1 MLIKIKEERINSYNE
16 NEKKLNEE
24 IKKKDYEIFQLK
36 LKFNSNLQYNIS
48 PIKRNKFKEI
58 NKEKNS
64 PLNNTLCLIH
74 SKSYSRL
81 KFDSNINLNPEKFI
95 KQYNKKIMR
104 KYLSQKNNGS
114 LKHIL
119 NNNCL
124 TKKEN
129 EIIHKNSRN
138 ISFDKNFSS
147 LRNLSFL
154 QKSKMEESH
163 LNKVESFKLFKK
175 NKNKLNYDRNY
186 KGNSQNQTFTKN
198 ENKIKD

>member
-1 MLIKIKEERINSYNE
+1 MLIKIKEERINLYNE

-36 LKFNSNLQYNIS
+36 LKINSKLQYNLS
-48 PIKRNKFKEI
+48 PIKRNKIKEI

-64 PLNNTLCLIH
+64 SLNNTLCLIH

-81 KFDSNINLNPEKFI
+81 KFDSNLNPEKFI
-95 KQYNKKIMR
+95 KKYDKKIMR
-104 KYLSQKNNGS
+104 KYLSQNNNGS

-129 EIIHKNSRN
+129 
-138 ISFDKNFSS
+138 
-147 LRNLSFL
+147 
-154 QKSKMEESH
+154 
-163 LNKVESFKLFKK
+163 
-175 NKNKLNYDRNY
+175 
-186 KGNSQNQTFTKN
+186 
-198 ENKIKD
+198 

>member
-163 LNKVESFKLFKK
+163 LNKVESYKLFKK

>member
-1 MLIKIKEERINSYNE
+1 MLIKIKEERINLYNE

-36 LKFNSNLQYNIS
+36 LKINSNLQYNLS
-48 PIKRNKFKEI
+48 PIKRNKIKEI

-64 PLNNTLCLIH
+64 SLNNTLCLIH

-81 KFDSNINLNPEKFI
+81 KFDSNLNPEKFI
-95 KQYNKKIMR
+95 KKYDKKIMR
-104 KYLSQKNNGS
+104 KYLSQNNNGS

-119 NNNCL
+119 NNKCL

-163 LNKVESFKLFKK
+163 LNKVESYKLI

>member
-1 MLIKIKEERINSYNE
+1 MLIKIKEERINLYNE

-36 LKFNSNLQYNIS
+36 LKINSKLQYNLS
-48 PIKRNKFKEI
+48 PIKRNKIKEI

-64 PLNNTLCLIH
+64 SLNNTLCLIH

-81 KFDSNINLNPEKFI
+81 KFDSNLNPEKFI
-95 KQYNKKIMR
+95 KKYDKKIMR
-104 KYLSQKNNGS
+104 KYLSQNNNGS

-163 LNKVESFKLFKK
+163 LNKVESYKLI

>member
-1 MLIKIKEERINSYNE
+1 MLIKIKEERINLYNE

-36 LKFNSNLQYNIS
+36 LKINSKLQYNLS
-48 PIKRNKFKEI
+48 PIKRNKIKEI

-64 PLNNTLCLIH
+64 SLNNTLCLIH

-81 KFDSNINLNPEKFI
+81 KFDSNLNPEKFI
-95 KQYNKKIMR
+95 KKYDKKIMR
-104 KYLSQKNNGS
+104 KYLSQNNNGS

-119 NNNCL
+119 NNKCL

-163 LNKVESFKLFKK
+163 LNKVESYKLI

-198 ENKIKD
+198 

>member
-48 PIKRNKFKEI
+48 PIKRNKIKEI

-163 LNKVESFKLFKK
+163 LNKVESYKLFKK

>member
-36 LKFNSNLQYNIS
+36 LKINSKLQYNLS
-48 PIKRNKFKEI
+48 PIKRNKIKEI

-64 PLNNTLCLIH
+64 SLNNTLCLIH

-81 KFDSNINLNPEKFI
+81 KFDSNLNPEKFI
-95 KQYNKKIMR
+95 KKYDKKIMR
-104 KYLSQKNNGS
+104 KYLSQNNNGS

-119 NNNCL
+119 NNKCL

-163 LNKVESFKLFKK
+163 LNKVESYKLI

-198 ENKIKD
+198 ENKINY

>member
-1 MLIKIKEERINSYNE
+1 MLIKIKEERINLYNE

-36 LKFNSNLQYNIS
+36 LKINSKLQYNLS
-48 PIKRNKFKEI
+48 PIKRNKIKEI

-64 PLNNTLCLIH
+64 SLNNTLCLIH

-81 KFDSNINLNPEKFI
+81 KFDSNLNPEKFI
-95 KQYNKKIMR
+95 KKYDKKIMR
-104 KYLSQKNNGS
+104 KYLSQNNNGS

-119 NNNCL
+119 NNKCL

-129 EIIHKNSRN
+129 EIFHKNSRN

-163 LNKVESFKLFKK
+163 LNKVESYKLI

>member
-36 LKFNSNLQYNIS
+36 LKFNSNLQYNLS
-48 PIKRNKFKEI
+48 PIKRNKIKEI

-163 LNKVESFKLFKK
+163 LNKVESYKLFKK

>member
-1 MLIKIKEERINSYNE
+1 
-16 NEKKLNEE
+16 
-24 IKKKDYEIFQLK
+24 
-36 LKFNSNLQYNIS
+36 
-48 PIKRNKFKEI
+48 
-58 NKEKNS
+58 
-64 PLNNTLCLIH
+64 
-74 SKSYSRL
+74 
-81 KFDSNINLNPEKFI
+81 
-95 KQYNKKIMR
+95 MR
-104 KYLSQKNNGS
+104 KYLSQNNNGS

-119 NNNCL
+119 NNKCL

-163 LNKVESFKLFKK
+163 LNKVESYKLFKK
-175 NKNKLNYDRNY
+175 DKNKLNYDRKY

-198 ENKIKD
+198 

>member
-1 MLIKIKEERINSYNE
+1 MLIKIKEEKINSYKKNK
-16 NEKKLNEE
+16 KKLNEE

-163 LNKVESFKLFKK
+163 LNKVESYKLFKK

>member
-1 MLIKIKEERINSYNE
+1 MLIKIKEERINLYNE

-36 LKFNSNLQYNIS
+36 LKINSKLQYNLS
-48 PIKRNKFKEI
+48 PIKRNKIKEI

-64 PLNNTLCLIH
+64 SLNNTLCLIH

-81 KFDSNINLNPEKFI
+81 KFDSNLNPEKFI
-95 KQYNKKIMR
+95 KKYDKKIMR
-104 KYLSQKNNGS
+104 KYLSQNNNGS

-119 NNNCL
+119 NNKCL

-129 EIIHKNSRN
+129 EIFHKNSRN

-163 LNKVESFKLFKK
+163 LNKVESYKLI

-186 KGNSQNQTFTKN
+186 KGDSQNQTFTKN

>member
-36 LKFNSNLQYNIS
+36 LKFNSNLQYNLS

-163 LNKVESFKLFKK
+163 LNKVESYKLFKK

>member
-1 MLIKIKEERINSYNE
+1 MSIKIKEERINSYNE

-36 LKFNSNLQYNIS
+36 LKINSNLQYNLS
-48 PIKRNKFKEI
+48 PIKRNNIKEM

-64 PLNNTLCLIH
+64 SLNNTLCLIH

-81 KFDSNINLNPEKFI
+81 KFDSNINLNPEKFK
-95 KQYNKKIMR
+95 KQYDKKIMR
-104 KYLSQKNNGS
+104 KYLSQNNNGS

-119 NNNCL
+119 NNKCL

-129 EIIHKNSRN
+129 EIFHKNSRN

-163 LNKVESFKLFKK
+163 LNKVESYKLI

>member
-1 MLIKIKEERINSYNE
+1 MLIKIKEERINLYNE

-24 IKKKDYEIFQLK
+24 IKKKDYEIFQVK
-36 LKFNSNLQYNIS
+36 LKINSKLQYNLS
-48 PIKRNKFKEI
+48 PIKRNKIKEI

-64 PLNNTLCLIH
+64 SLNNTLCLIH

-81 KFDSNINLNPEKFI
+81 KFDSNLNPEKFI
-95 KQYNKKIMR
+95 KKYDKKIMR
-104 KYLSQKNNGS
+104 KYLSQNNNGS

-119 NNNCL
+119 NNKCL

-129 EIIHKNSRN
+129 EIFHKNSRN

-163 LNKVESFKLFKK
+163 LNKVESYKLI

>member
-1 MLIKIKEERINSYNE
+1 MLIKIKEERINLYNE

-36 LKFNSNLQYNIS
+36 LKINSKLQYNLS
-48 PIKRNKFKEI
+48 PIKRNKIKEI

-64 PLNNTLCLIH
+64 SLNNTLCLIH

-81 KFDSNINLNPEKFI
+81 KFDSNLNPEKFI
-95 KQYNKKIMR
+95 KKYDKKIMR
-104 KYLSQKNNGS
+104 KYLSQNNNGS

-119 NNNCL
+119 NNKCL

-163 LNKVESFKLFKK
+163 LNKVESYKLI